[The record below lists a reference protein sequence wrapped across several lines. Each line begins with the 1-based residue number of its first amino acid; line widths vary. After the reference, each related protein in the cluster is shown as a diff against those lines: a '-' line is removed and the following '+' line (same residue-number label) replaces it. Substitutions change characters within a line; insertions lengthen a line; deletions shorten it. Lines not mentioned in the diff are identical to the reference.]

1 MPLIVLGGGAEDAA
15 APPPPASII
24 PLREGLLARPPV
36 GNESIAHWY
45 QFSHGRV
52 VTKKVQKVVLPAL
65 WLVLLPPRN
74 LLACCGDG
82 KGRGVKVHLRR

>member
-52 VTKKVQKVVLPAL
+52 VTKKVQKWSCRPYG
-65 WLVLLPPRN
+65 W
-74 LLACCGDG
+74 CCCRHGIFWHAAVTAREG
-82 KGRGVKVHLRR
+82 E